1 MRTGITVFCA
11 ALAVRLIYLL
21 LFHDPSTAGSED
33 SPMYLMLAE
42 KFKSAGLLEA
52 AGDRTPGYPVF
63 LAALSY
69 AGFSST
75 TAIVFIQAVIDAL
88 SCVIT
93 AMIYKNCFGR
103 GALLCGLLMALNL
116 NMVILSGLILPET
129 LFLFVFIL
137 SISFFVAALKSANFM
152 KLAAAMLLLALAA
165 LIRPAAFYL
174 YIIMPVL
181 LLMAG
186 LFMNKNPA
194 RLLFSIL
201 GVLLISFPLLAFQM
215 TQNYRHYGSAQFVSQ
230 GGTHLLN
237 WVVPGVYQYSGNGS
251 YTKGLERSKQAL
263 DSQMAK
269 DGLERL
275 PKNPFAAS
283 AYQTDV
289 AMQLLTKLGP
299 AAVAKAWTIG
309 STLNLISPSLAF
321 APAFRALDHSSFYM
335 TPGNNIAEKLTNYVS
350 DGKGL
355 LFVSLLVVGTL
366 SSGLFLAAGLCGL
379 VVMLRT
385 RDRQI
390 ILTAIFFF
398 LAAGYFLA
406 ITGPIIGPKYRIPI
420 EPFLVLSAAYLL
432 CHITKGCRFLR

>member
-11 ALAVRLIYLL
+11 ALAARLIYLF
-21 LFHDPSTAGSED
+21 LFHDPSAAGSED
-33 SPMYLMLAE
+33 SSMYLMLAE
-42 KFKSAGLLEA
+42 NFKSAGLSEA
-52 AGDRTPGYPVF
+52 AGDRTPGYPLF

-69 AGFSST
+69 AGISSIT
-75 TAIVFIQAVIDAL
+75 VIIFIQAGIDAL

-93 AMIYKNCFGR
+93 AMIYKQFFGR

-116 NMVILSGLILPET
+116 NMIILSGLILPET
-129 LFLFVFIL
+129 LFLFVFTL
-137 SISFFVAALKSANFM
+137 SVSFFVSALKSANFI

-181 LLMAG
+181 LVMAG

-194 RLLFSIL
+194 RLLFSIF
-201 GVLLISFPLLAFQM
+201 GALLVSSPLPAFQI
-215 TQNYRHYGSAQFVSQ
+215 TQNHQHYGAAKLVSQ

-237 WVVPGVYQYSGNGS
+237 WVVPGVYQYSGTGS

-263 DSQMAK
+263 ARQMAA

-275 PKNPFAAS
+275 PENPFAAS

-289 AMQLLTKLGP
+289 AVQLLTELGP
-299 AAVAKAWTIG
+299 AAIAKAWTIG
-309 STLNLISPSLAF
+309 SILNLISPSLAF
-321 APAFRALDHSSFYM
+321 APAIRTISHNSFYM
-335 TPGNNIAEKLTNYVS
+335 TPGSNITEKLTNYIF
-350 DGKGL
+350 DADNT
-355 LFVSLLVVGTL
+355 LFVSLHVAGTL

-385 RDRQI
+385 GDRHI
-390 ILTAIFFF
+390 TLIAIFFF

-406 ITGPIIGPKYRIPI
+406 VTGPIIGPKYRIPI
-420 EPFLVLSAAYLL
+420 EPFLVLSSAYLL
-432 CHITKGCRFLR
+432 CHITKERRFLR